1 MATKREAEA
10 RREAVEAER
19 RNAEE
24 AKKQREA
31 QEEERRRNAEKR
43 KQVEFD
49 RYQNQLE
56 IDRQRQQQAAQQ
68 KQITQKQEEQSP
80 SRPSGPRP
88 TFSLFGF
95 GGPKEESTTPKT
107 AVAAPPAKLTI
118 TTAPRG
124 VPTINK
130 WKLNSDNTISGF
142 ISGSSNFNDGE
153 PVTTSP
159 ITGSATSGTVVQT
172 KSRSNY
178 FLGEPASSGGV
189 FGFFGGQDV
198 SSPKATPAAAA
209 TAQSSTDAAEAR
221 KRAAEAAK
229 EAQQKAQAQAK
240 KVAEEKRRIAEE
252 GKWLSQ
258 CQHFSTADGYT
269 KSYCLMRIGQSY
281 CKTRSTDSSK

>member
-1 MATKREAEA
+1 M
-10 RREAVEAER
+10 EAER

-49 RYQNQLE
+49 RYQKQLE

-107 AVAAPPAKLTI
+107 AVAAPPAKPTI

-198 SSPKATPAAAA
+198 SSPTATPAAA
-209 TAQSSTDAAEAR
+209 TAQSST

-240 KVAEEKRRIAEE
+240 KDAEEKRRIAEE
-252 GKWLSQ
+252 GKWSSL

-269 KSYCLMRIGQSY
+269 KSYFLMRIGQSY